1 MQKASL
7 RELEE
12 TSDMAFTT
20 PPTDSDYLLP
30 VTILRLQVVE
40 NDRII
45 PLGRRPAFCSFW
57 RHQTS
62 MLSREPPFQKSKTQL
77 ACCTLGF
84 LFSVESSQKVLESD
98 VKLHSL
104 VFISQITLLMILL
117 QQP

>member
-1 MQKASL
+1 
-7 RELEE
+7 
-12 TSDMAFTT
+12 MAFTT
-20 PPTDSDYLLP
+20 LPTDSDYLFP
-30 VTILRLQVVE
+30 VAILRLPVVE

-45 PLGRRPAFCSFW
+45 PLIRSLAEERRGCFHWGRRPAFCSFW

-62 MLSREPPFQKSKTQL
+62 MLSMEPPFQL

-98 VKLHSL
+98 IKFHSL
-104 VFISQITLLMILL
+104 VFISQIMILL

>member
-1 MQKASL
+1 
-7 RELEE
+7 
-12 TSDMAFTT
+12 MAFTT
-20 PPTDSDYLLP
+20 PPTDPDYLFP
-30 VTILRLQVVE
+30 VAILRLPVVE

-62 MLSREPPFQKSKTQL
+62 MLSREPPFRKSKTQL

-84 LFSVESSQKVLESD
+84 LFSVESSRKVLERD
-98 VKLHSL
+98 IKLHGL